1 MSIITRLAWNSSNNM
16 EEVWNRMIIR
26 IRLTN
31 KRKKKKKMKRRKHLI
46 LGIGICINS

>member
-31 KRKKKKKMKRRKHLI
+31 KRKEKEEKEKKKTLDIKHR
-46 LGIGICINS
+46 